1 MRGGGG
7 EIEWHVRLAP
17 SIERQLRSVVLVPLL
32 AINPA
37 REIGTN
43 DCLYSLFIGFLTHC
57 S

>member
-1 MRGGGG
+1 MRGRGG

-37 REIGTN
+37 REIGTT